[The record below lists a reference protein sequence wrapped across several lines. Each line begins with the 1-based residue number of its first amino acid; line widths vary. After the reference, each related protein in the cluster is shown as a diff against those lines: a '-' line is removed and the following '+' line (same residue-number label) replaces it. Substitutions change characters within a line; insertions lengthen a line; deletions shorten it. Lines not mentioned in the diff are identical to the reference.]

1 MEKKANDL
9 RYIKTE
15 RAIRKA
21 FHELLQEKDLKR
33 ITVRELVERAEIN
46 KTTFYSHYETL
57 PDLIDTLEREKIN
70 YILDNLD
77 EVLLLYRDPDQFI
90 DNLYRNLLDCQIYEI
105 SQHGAGGRQFVNRLK
120 DVLSCEIKERGIQ
133 VENYKDTSAILV
145 FILHGLLGV
154 MNTER
159 YTQKDIEAVKR
170 LVKTGL
176 KGHEFS
182 RE

>member
-1 MEKKANDL
+1 MNKKANDL

-21 FHELLQEKDLKR
+21 FHELLQEKDLRR
-33 ITVRELVERAEIN
+33 ITVRELVDRAEIN

-77 EVLLLYRDPDQFI
+77 EVLLLYHDPDQFI
-90 DNLYRNLLDCQIYEI
+90 DNMYRNLRDCQIYEL
-105 SQHGAGGRQFVNRLK
+105 SLQGAGGRQFVNRLK
-120 DVLSCEIKERGIQ
+120 DVLSGEIKERGIH
-133 VENYKDTSAILV
+133 VENYQDTSAILV

-154 MNTER
+154 MNTEG
-159 YTQKDIEAVKR
+159 YTKEHIEAVKR
-170 LVKTGL
+170 LVKTAL
-176 KGHEFS
+176 KGHQFS
-182 RE
+182 SE